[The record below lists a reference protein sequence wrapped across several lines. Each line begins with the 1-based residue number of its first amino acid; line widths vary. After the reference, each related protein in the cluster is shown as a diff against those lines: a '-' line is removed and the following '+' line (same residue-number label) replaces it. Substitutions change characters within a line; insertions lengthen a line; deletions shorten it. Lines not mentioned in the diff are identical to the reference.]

1 MDRGRIRLGGRPLS
15 NPDDE
20 DERRRLSIFDLIGLA
35 AGGVIG
41 SGWLLSATKVWTD
54 AGRNAMWAWVIG
66 GCIML
71 LVAIVMVELSI
82 AVPKTGGL
90 IFLPLQSSGPLVAT
104 VVASALWLAYALNS
118 ATEAAA
124 MTKGL
129 GSLGVRDLIPSQQF
143 NVDELTATGLVYA
156 TLFMVVILAVNLLAR
171 RLFIRFNSLLTL
183 WKILIPVL
191 IIVLLLRT
199 GYHAQARAC
208 DSGVGTGFAPVLTAV
223 TSSGV
228 IFAYT
233 GFQLPLDF
241 AGNVRR
247 RGMGE
252 AARLRLAVYGTLVG
266 AIILYVLL
274 QFALL
279 HVVRSGFCWDAR
291 SAESPYAQFA
301 VALSFAWIAPLINT
315 DALLSPMGSGLV
327 YTHALTR
334 EVAALSR
341 AHLTHRGLQTA
352 KRASIQ
358 VGGQRI
364 DVYWAVLLVDFA
376 IGLIAL
382 VAVGGNWGKLA
393 PANSI
398 LNMLLYAMP
407 GVVLVAI
414 HDRLPARWQGRR
426 GWHGVLARLGFVS
439 IALLIYWATWTSLWQ
454 SMTALIIGIAVLL
467 GLPILVRQDLPVLGR
482 ALRRYDAKEYATLF
496 RRYRENPAA
505 RAAITLVA
513 YLAVLTVLGWSRNAL
528 DPNPHLVREIPL
540 NILVVATSLVA
551 FQLLVAFSRRHMAQF
566 PPTLAMAPSKP
577 VATTAATG

>member
-208 DSGVGTGFAPVLTAV
+208 ASGVGTGFAPVLTAV

-266 AIILYVLL
+266 AI
-274 QFALL
+274 
-279 HVVRSGFCWDAR
+279 
-291 SAESPYAQFA
+291 
-301 VALSFAWIAPLINT
+301 
-315 DALLSPMGSGLV
+315 
-327 YTHALTR
+327 
-334 EVAALSR
+334 
-341 AHLTHRGLQTA
+341 
-352 KRASIQ
+352 
-358 VGGQRI
+358 
-364 DVYWAVLLVDFA
+364 
-376 IGLIAL
+376 
-382 VAVGGNWGKLA
+382 
-393 PANSI
+393 
-398 LNMLLYAMP
+398 
-407 GVVLVAI
+407 
-414 HDRLPARWQGRR
+414 
-426 GWHGVLARLGFVS
+426 
-439 IALLIYWATWTSLWQ
+439 
-454 SMTALIIGIAVLL
+454 
-467 GLPILVRQDLPVLGR
+467 
-482 ALRRYDAKEYATLF
+482 
-496 RRYRENPAA
+496 
-505 RAAITLVA
+505 
-513 YLAVLTVLGWSRNAL
+513 
-528 DPNPHLVREIPL
+528 
-540 NILVVATSLVA
+540 
-551 FQLLVAFSRRHMAQF
+551 
-566 PPTLAMAPSKP
+566 
-577 VATTAATG
+577 